1 MMNSDIKKQ
10 ARETIDLIT
19 AKLDHGLL
27 QSRFDEPIAKVAR
40 EFEYQAKYPLT
51 HKEFNKAAA
60 DFVKQIYEK
69 ALGASWM
76 LTDPLAEAIFLL
88 DSGYQCPACGPGY
101 VAALR
106 HANDTENGGL
116 PMVLAD
122 LAELIKDIERQKYVD
137 GVFTWYLHRCSW
149 ELQCEIAGILL
160 EDYEPFIPPPMRKYV
175 SAQLVDDIPE
185 VIARYMESDFA
196 LQQITFRGQ
205 GALTPETLRNWGML

>member
-40 EFEYQAKYPLT
+40 EFDCDVQYPLT
-51 HKEFNKAAA
+51 HKDFHKITA
-60 DFVKQIYEK
+60 DFVEQIYKE

-88 DSGYQCPACGPGY
+88 ESGYQSPAHGPGY
-101 VAALR
+101 VGALR
-106 HANDTENGGL
+106 HANDTEGGGL

-122 LAELIKDIERQKYVD
+122 LAEFIKDIERQKYID

-149 ELQCEIAGILL
+149 QVQCEIAGVLL
-160 EDYEPFIPPPMRKYV
+160 EDYKPFIPLAMRKYV

-185 VIARYMESDFA
+185 IIARYMASDFA
-196 LQQITFRGQ
+196 LQQITFRSQ